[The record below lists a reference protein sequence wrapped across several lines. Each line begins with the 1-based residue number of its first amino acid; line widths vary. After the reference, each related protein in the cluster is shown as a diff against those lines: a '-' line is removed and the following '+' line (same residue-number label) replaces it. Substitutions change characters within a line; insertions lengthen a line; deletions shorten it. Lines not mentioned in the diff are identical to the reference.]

1 MIKRWFMMI
10 MALVIASQSVAAIAD
25 AHQFH
30 QSGTQHQEFNHSH
43 QSSDRDNDTH
53 LVNQSP
59 DKPNQPLFDCHHCC
73 HCHGHASVVL
83 AGSLSR
89 FAIFSG
95 TELADYQ
102 AHLTSTIP
110 TSLFR
115 PPIA

>member
-1 MIKRWFMMI
+1 MIKRWFMMV
-10 MALVIASQSVAAIAD
+10 MALMIALQSVAAIAD
-25 AHQFH
+25 AHQLH
-30 QSGTQHQEFNHSH
+30 QSGTQHLTFDHSH
-43 QSSDRDNDTH
+43 QSSDIDNGNQ
-53 LVNQSP
+53 LVKQSP
-59 DKPNQPLFDCHHCC
+59 VQPGQPLYDCHHCC

-83 AGSLSR
+83 AGSLSH
-89 FAIFSG
+89 FAFFSG

>member
-1 MIKRWFMMI
+1 MLRHYVTCLLAF
-10 MALVIASQSVAAIAD
+10 LIAVQSVAAMVD
-25 AHQFH
+25 VHQFH
-30 QSGTQHQEFNHSH
+30 QSGKEHLTFDHSH
-43 QSSDRDNDTH
+43 QSSDTDNGNR
-53 LVNQSP
+53 LVKQSP
-59 DKPNQPLFDCHHCC
+59 DQPGQPLYDCHHCC

-83 AGSLSR
+83 AVSLSNYT
-89 FAIFSG
+89 IYSG

>member
-1 MIKRWFMMI
+1 MIKRWFVMV
-10 MALVIASQSVAAIAD
+10 MALMIALQSVAAIAD

-30 QSGTQHQEFNHSH
+30 QSGTEHLEFDHSH
-43 QSSDRDNDTH
+43 QPTDTDNDNQ
-53 LVNQSP
+53 LVKQSP
-59 DKPNQPLFDCHHCC
+59 DQPGQPLYDCHHCC

-83 AGSLSR
+83 AGSLSN

-102 AHLTSTIP
+102 AHLSSTIP